1 MMDGRATLLL
11 DDKWLE
17 VFFFLSIHLS
27 LSRFVDLSIYFICL
41 PVCLSICFSI
51 YLSICL
57 SAYPSIYLPVYP
69 FYLSIYHLS
78 VSLSFYLSIYL
89 RIYRSIYWNQRPCLL
104 TCLTHVMCLPYSA
117 CHAKCIFADPPR
129 MPHDCQRS

>member
-1 MMDGRATLLL
+1 MAERLYCWMTNGWRC
-11 DDKWLE
+11 
-17 VFFFLSIHLS
+17 FSFFLSICLF
-27 LSRFVDLSIYFICL
+27 RDLSIYLFICL